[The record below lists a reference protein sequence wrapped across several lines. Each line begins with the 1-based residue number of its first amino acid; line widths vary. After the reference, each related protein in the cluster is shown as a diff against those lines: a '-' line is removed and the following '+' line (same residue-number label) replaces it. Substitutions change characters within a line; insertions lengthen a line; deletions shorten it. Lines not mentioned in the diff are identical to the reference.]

1 MNIESTLLK
10 RSHSTCELCSAVSH
24 SKLTVYSVP
33 PVKAMSV
40 ENSLIVCEDCRGQI
54 EGHTS
59 INLNHWRCLNDC
71 MWSEYPAIQVMAWR
85 MLSKLSDQDWARD
98 LLDQLFLEEKV
109 LNWAKSMNSSE
120 SESESE
126 NAKPTKDSNGT
137 ILIEGDSVTLIKDLE
152 VKGANFTAK
161 RGTLVKN
168 ISLTSNPEHIE
179 GRVNGTHIVL
189 LTCFLK
195 KVI

>member
-1 MNIESTLLK
+1 MNLESTLLK
-10 RSHSTCELCSAVSH
+10 RCHSKCELCSAD
-24 SKLTVYSVP
+24 SKLNVYNIP
-33 PVKAMSV
+33 PVKDASA
-40 ENSLIVCEDCRGQI
+40 ENSIMLCDTCLGQI
-54 EGHTS
+54 E
-59 INLNHWRCLNDC
+59 NVLPLEANHWRCLNES
-71 MWSEYPAIQVMAWR
+71 MWSEFPGVQVMAWR

-98 LLDQLFLEEKV
+98 LLDQLFLEDEV
-109 LNWAKSMNSSE
+109 LKWAEATKGE
-120 SESESE
+120 EGETD
-126 NAKPTKDSNGT
+126 KIRPTKDSNGT
-137 ILIEGDSVTLIKDLE
+137 ILVEGDSVTLIKDLE

-195 KVI
+195 KVVS